1 MCYRTIINCLWK
13 TEIKVKGIK
22 RLQIGK
28 CYKIQKVVIID
39 ELNINNQQHF
49 RTVIKDMVCECL
61 RKKKA
66 TTSL

>member
-28 CYKIQKVVIID
+28 CCKIQKVVIID
-39 ELNINNQQHF
+39 ELNIN
-49 RTVIKDMVCECL
+49 
-61 RKKKA
+61 
-66 TTSL
+66 TSNTSEPLLKTWFVNV